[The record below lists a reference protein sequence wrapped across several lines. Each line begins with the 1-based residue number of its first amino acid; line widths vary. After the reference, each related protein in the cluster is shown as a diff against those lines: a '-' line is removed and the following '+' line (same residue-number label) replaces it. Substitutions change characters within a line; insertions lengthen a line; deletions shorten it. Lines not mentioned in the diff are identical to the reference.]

1 MKKLLATLLAV
12 VMLFSTFAVVSF
24 AADENDTTN
33 DVETVVDG
41 NAIVDAL
48 GGLLADKADADGDGD
63 FDADD
68 IIIIIEKELQE
79 KEEEEAAES
88 AMIREIVFA
97 VIKVV
102 FALISNAF
110 AA

>member
-79 KEEEEAAES
+79 KEEEAAES